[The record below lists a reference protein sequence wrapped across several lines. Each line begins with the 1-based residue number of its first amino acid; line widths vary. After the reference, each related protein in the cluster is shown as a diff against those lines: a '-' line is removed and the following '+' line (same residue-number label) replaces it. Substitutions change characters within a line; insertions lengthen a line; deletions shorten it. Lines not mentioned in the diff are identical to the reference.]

1 MTTNNNIKQQK
12 EMKKHLFFWASL
24 LMAGLALTACGGDDA
39 DDFSDKTTPVTPTG
53 KQKWT
58 VTVGAGVMT
67 RGLNDDLSPNWTTD
81 ETVFVYYGST
91 KVGELHPT
99 SNSATGSVILTGELD
114 EANYIVG
121 QDLMLEF
128 HGSSNNDGVRGY
140 ENQLGTLEDIA
151 ANYDYMEASANITAV
166 DNTAKTLSVNTAT
179 FNNLQSIF
187 ELTFT
192 EPLIDGDVIQ
202 IDGGDLNVD
211 VTPGSVAAGTPVYA
225 AVPFNPSTTS
235 GLSFVI
241 AYQSAAN
248 EEVYYADPIAV
259 GKTLQN
265 GKHYTATVN
274 INAVRLWEGGPCW
287 AVKNIGATSKTDLG
301 SLFAW
306 GETATKASSTWE
318 NYTHCNGTDHTF
330 TKYCNNADFGYN
342 GYTDDLTELE
352 EDDDVAYATTDGYY
366 RIPSLSQAED
376 LNREAEFHYGSPNS
390 TVSGKTTGFVGRSI
404 TLPNGEYW
412 TRDLNA
418 NNGETGPTMAW
429 AFYPNSHGYLETED
443 NSRNGQNYIRAIYE

>member
-1 MTTNNNIKQQK
+1 
-12 EMKKHLFFWASL
+12 MKKHLFFWASL
-24 LMAGLALTACGGDDA
+24 LVAGLALTACGGDDA
-39 DDFSDKTTPVTPTG
+39 DDFSDKTTPVAPTG
-53 KQKWT
+53 KQTWT

-67 RGLNDDLSPNWTTD
+67 RGLNDDLSPKWTTD

-211 VTPGSVAAGTPVYA
+211 VTPGSVAAGTPVYV

-259 GKTLQN
+259 DRTLQN

-274 INAVRLWEGGPCW
+274 IYAVRLWEGGPCW
-287 AVKNIGATSKTDLG
+287 AVKNIGASDKYDVG
-301 SLFAW
+301 SRFAW
-306 GETATKASSTWE
+306 GETEAKTTPSLEDYDFGVWDYETGSD
-318 NYTHCNGTDHTF
+318 Y
-330 TKYCNNADFGYN
+330 TKYNA
-342 GYTDDLTELE
+342 
-352 EDDDVAYATTDGYY
+352 TDGKTQLELVDDAAYKNWGGY
-366 RIPSLSQAED
+366 WRMPTLA
-376 LNREAEFHYGSPNS
+376 EAEALFENTTEHKYTNYC
-390 TVSGKTTGFVGRSI
+390 VYEGKTTGYVGR
-404 TLPNGEYW
+404 TLTFFAPKDYW
-412 TRDLNA
+412 TSTYKEEA
-418 NNGETGPTMAW
+418 ESY
-429 AFYPNSHGYLETED
+429 AFYVNEQGVSNIE
-443 NSRNGQNYIRAIYE
+443 YINRYDICPIRPVR